1 MPFPTLSLL
10 TLLLLPSTLVYAI
23 STGSVSVFS
32 DAGCQHPVFAN
43 NYTVAPDICGSPGP
57 VVSFDSGYNSFIV
70 DSRPTCANG
79 TQGSFALYTDANCKT
94 LYQIHPPGETIEG
107 TGESLDG
114 ICLGMVE
121 YLSVAFLCDGIPQGP
136 ASSSIN
142 TLPTVA
148 PLLSATTS
156 TPVAGF
162 QTSMVT
168 ITPVA
173 LPPTVLVL
181 TSTAMPSVGS
191 MSAVFSAGVSVGAPG
206 ANATVVTAPTLS
218 ASATGTAPLSVAS
231 NAAGALRVGVEMG
244 MVVLLGVLLRQ

>member
-1 MPFPTLSLL
+1 MPSPTLSLL
-10 TLLLLPSTLVYAI
+10 TLLLPSTLVFAV
-23 STGSVSVFS
+23 STGSVSLFS
-32 DAGCQHPVFAN
+32 DAGCQKAVFAN

-79 TQGSFALYTDANCKT
+79 TQGSFALYTDASCKT
-94 LYQIHPPGETIEG
+94 LYQIHPAGETIEG

-121 YLSVAFLCDGIPQGP
+121 YLSVAFLCNGIPQGP

-156 TPVAGF
+156 TPVAGV

-168 ITPVA
+168 MTAVGVTA
-173 LPPTVLVL
+173 TVVV
-181 TSTAMPSVGS
+181 TSTAPPSVGS
-191 MSAVFSAGVSVGAPG
+191 MSAMFSAGFTAGAPG

-231 NAAGALRVGVEMG
+231 NAAGAVRVGVEMG
-244 MVVLLGVLLRQ
+244 LVVLLGVLLRQ